1 MHVKQSAD
9 SGSGGASPVLAW
21 SAWQY
26 VQFEDERTR
35 PVRDLLAALPA
46 IDARSVI
53 DIGCGPGNSTELL
66 AARFAGAAVS
76 AIDSSADMIAAARRR
91 LPQLQ
96 FDLLDIE
103 RWTYAG
109 TAIEAAGATP
119 GAATGGAVI
128 GDAATRSAARYDVI
142 LANAVLHW
150 VPDHARL
157 FPALAAKLAP
167 GGALA
172 VQMPDNLDEPAH
184 RLMREIAA
192 DGPWAAKLAGAAAV
206 RPSLPTAERYH
217 EILSGA
223 GRRADL
229 WRTTYYHAL
238 SRGAEAVVEWF
249 MGSGLRPFIA
259 PLSEGERAE
268 FLERYRSAVAR
279 AYQPTPD
286 GGVLLPFP
294 RLFLIAVR

>member
-1 MHVKQSAD
+1 MRVKLSAASD
-9 SGSGGASPVLAW
+9 SGGTSRAMSW
-21 SAWQY
+21 SARQY

-76 AIDSSADMIAAARRR
+76 GFDSSADMIAAARRR
-91 LPQLQ
+91 LPGLR
-96 FDLLDIE
+96 FDLADVE
-103 RWTYAG
+103 RWAYENDATDAG
-109 TAIEAAGATP
+109 SAP
-119 GAATGGAVI
+119 GVAAT
-128 GDAATRSAARYDVI
+128 AAAAPFDVI

-192 DGPWAAKLAGAAAV
+192 DGPWAAKLTAAAAA
-206 RPSLPTAERYH
+206 RPSMPTAERYD
-217 EILSGA
+217 EMLTEA
-223 GRRADL
+223 GCRVDI

-238 SRGAEAVVEWF
+238 SGGAEAVVEWF
-249 MGSGLRPFIA
+249 KGSGLRPFIT
-259 PLSEGERAE
+259 PLGDEEREE
-268 FLERYRSAVAR
+268 FLMRYRSAVAR
-279 AYQPTPD
+279 AYPARSD

-294 RLFLIAVR
+294 RLFIIAVH